1 MMWRAAAFE
10 RDSCRADAYIN
21 AHQQRAKGG
30 GGGGGGEGGG
40 GGGRWRRVSTDIQCI
55 NLLSQPILPLWT
67 NPIMQ
72 PHRILSSLSGGPS
85 TQAQPS
91 SQFGRCRK
99 QP

>member
-1 MMWRAAAFE
+1 MMWRAVAFE

-21 AHQQRAKGG
+21 AHQQRARWGG
-30 GGGGGGEGGG
+30 GGGGGGGKRGKGGG
-40 GGGRWRRVSTDIQCI
+40 VCTDIQCI

-91 SQFGRCRK
+91 SQFVRCRK

>member
-1 MMWRAAAFE
+1 MRGTPAE
-10 RDSCRADAYIN
+10 QTHIYTRIN
-21 AHQQRAKGG
+21 KELGG
-30 GGGGGGEGGG
+30 GGGGGVCTGGEGGEGGG
-40 GGGRWRRVSTDIQCI
+40 VSTDIQCI

-91 SQFGRCRK
+91 SQFVRCRK